1 MDAREPAPFVEVQS
15 DIHHIRLCLPS
26 MGQPNLS
33 RVVFQWGL
41 RKAISLVA
49 ALVIV
54 ASFAMGRATNKGPQ
68 LHQQT
73 IENLMTAAHGEA
85 FAYAK
90 YMLYA
95 ERARKTGRADV
106 ADLFEKAATME
117 RFEHFADEAELLGL
131 VGRNSENLQDAM
143 KGESYEVDTMYRN
156 FAQQAAAAG
165 DKAAADRFQEIRED
179 EMKHRDAFKA
189 A

>member
-1 MDAREPAPFVEVQS
+1 MNTKMLTLTAVMFV
-15 DIHHIRLCLPS
+15 
-26 MGQPNLS
+26 
-33 RVVFQWGL
+33 VV
-41 RKAISLVA
+41 
-49 ALVIV
+49 
-54 ASFAMGRATNKGPQ
+54 SFAVGRATTDASSQ

-95 ERARKTGRADV
+95 QRARDTGRPDM

-117 RFEHFADEAELLGL
+117 RFEHFADEAKLVGL
-131 VGRNSENLQDAM
+131 VGRNADNLQDAV

-156 FAQQAAAAG
+156 FAQQAAAVG
-165 DKAAADRFQEIRED
+165 DKVAADRFEEIRQD

-189 A
+189 ALARIESTNR